1 MIDLKQLIDE
11 AIKEASTGTQL
22 NEAVVNVS
30 GGVDPVKFYSA
41 ITSNSSGL
49 VFERRGEEY
58 TVKDID
64 KYIGENLFKELVTK
78 PKSLFARAS
87 CQSKDGKTVTIDFY
101 LTRSF
106 DIESEVK

>member
-1 MIDLKQLIDE
+1 MIDVKQMIYE
-11 AIKEASTGTQL
+11 AIKEASAETQI
-22 NEAVVNVS
+22 NESTVNIS
-30 GGVDPVKFYSA
+30 AGVDAVKFYSA
-41 ITSNSSGL
+41 VGNGNG
-49 VFERRGEEY
+49 VQFEKRGSVY
-58 TVKDID
+58 TVKSFN

-87 CQSKDGKTVTIDFY
+87 CKSKDGETVTIDFY